1 MTWKDLTEGVSA
13 PQVKGARGVKFPGG
27 EQGDGRFKGR
37 AGRRSKRLEM
47 GLRELKRQRL
57 GRVGIGV
64 LRYLAG
70 G

>member
-27 EQGDGRFKGR
+27 EQGDGRFGR
-37 AGRRSKRLEM
+37 KRGRKRLEM